1 MGEVDKKANMLIKE
15 NEGLNKIIND
25 KNEEKRKM
33 ELEIEE
39 FVNEIKSIIVK
50 SEILDLEEN

>member
-33 ELEIEE
+33 ELEIAFKE
-39 FVNEIKSIIVK
+39 FVNEI
-50 SEILDLEEN
+50 